1 MMQLLFATIH
11 VLTAG
16 VWSALASPRQVEVP
30 DARIRDIG
38 SGRHDRKVCQ
48 VTATV
53 RDVFEDDIDR
63 EYAQLVLVQGGD
75 ICMAHCRMRPDDIP
89 ALRQLIGAEIRISG
103 MVDTVSHLNRGCF
116 GHVLFHYR
124 KDGEIEVLE
133 RPTDDFNALP
143 PVSALQDSDPAKI
156 YSYAPHMAIGRVI
169 AVWEESELLIR
180 TESGR
185 LMRIRLRHGPPPAVD
200 ETISVAGFPETCL
213 FHLNLVN
220 AIWKSSTNDVTS
232 AAKPPTRVEID
243 DLVSTETGRNRYRA
257 DLYGETIVLRGRL
270 ISTGVPLLIE
280 TRGRVVPV
288 HVRADIPGH
297 LQLGSMLD
305 VTGTLI
311 LDTGSWYP
319 GVPSNVIRQLFV
331 VTRSPKD
338 VRIVSTPS
346 WWTTARLTV
355 LFGIVLTIL
364 LILLL
369 RVRAARMK
377 TALKVGERT
386 RIAIELH
393 DSVAQSL
400 TGVAM
405 ELEAVRRVVDEGKD
419 EMLRHLDIGTR
430 TLKSCRDDLR
440 NCLWD
445 LRNPTIEDGD
455 LNKAIAY
462 TLKPHIEPQGITVR
476 TRICIPRKALPDDV
490 VHILLRIIRELAIN
504 AARHGKAS
512 IMRIAGA
519 FDKSGLK
526 ISVSDNGCGFDPAS
540 APGVLQGHFG
550 LQGIRE
556 RLRRLNGTLSI
567 SRNADSGM
575 HISFSI
581 PATSLQSLG
590 KSNHGR

>member
-1 MMQLLFATIH
+1 MKL
-11 VLTAG
+11 
-16 VWSALASPRQVEVP
+16 LASIISLLATGICSVLAEPRQEEISE
-30 DARIRDIG
+30 ALLRDING
-38 SGRHDRKVCQ
+38 GRLDQRTCR
-48 VTATV
+48 VTAVV
-53 RDVFEDDIDR
+53 RDVFEDDLDR
-63 EYAQLVLVQGGD
+63 EYAQLVLVKDGD
-75 ICMAHCRMRPDDIP
+75 ICMAHCQTPPNGMS
-89 ALRQLIGAEIRISG
+89 ALRSLIGTTIRISG
-103 MVDTVSHLNRGCF
+103 KVGKYKSPDRGCF
-116 GHVLFHYR
+116 GSILFHHVEHG
-124 KDGEIEVLE
+124 DVEVLKNPPE
-133 RPTDDFNALP
+133 DFSALP
-143 PVSALQDSDPAKI
+143 PVSSLLSSDPAKI
-156 YSYAPHMAIGRVI
+156 YSLGLHTSIGRVI
-169 AVWEESELLIR
+169 AVWEEKELLIR

-185 LMRIRLRHGPPPAVD
+185 FMRIRLQNGPPPATG
-200 ETISVAGFPETCL
+200 EAISAAGFPDTCL
-213 FHLNLVN
+213 FHLNLIN
-220 AIWKSSTNDVTS
+220 ANWKPATNDVP
-232 AAKPPTRVEID
+232 AFAKPPARIEIEK
-243 DLVSTETGRNRYRA
+243 LISTGSGRNRYCA
-257 DLYGETIVLRGRL
+257 DLYGETIILRGRL
-270 ISTGVPLLIE
+270 ISTGDPLLIE
-280 TRGRVVPV
+280 TRGHVVPV

-297 LQLGSMLD
+297 LQLGSVLD

-311 LDTGSWYP
+311 LDTDSWHP
-319 GVPSNVIRQLFV
+319 AAPSNVIRQLFI
-331 VTRSPKD
+331 VTHSQKD
-338 VRIVSTPS
+338 IRIVSTPS
-346 WWTTARLTV
+346 WWTTTRLATLFGMVLTV
-355 LFGIVLTIL
+355 L

-419 EMLRHLDIGTR
+419 EMLRHLDIGVR

-455 LNKAIAY
+455 LNNVIAY

-476 TRICIPRKALPDDV
+476 TRINIPRKALPDDV

-504 AARHGKAS
+504 AVRHGNAS
-512 IMRIAGA
+512 IIRIAGA

-556 RLRRLNGTLSI
+556 RLRRLDGSLAI
-567 SRNADSGM
+567 SRNADQGM

-590 KSNHGR
+590 KSRHER